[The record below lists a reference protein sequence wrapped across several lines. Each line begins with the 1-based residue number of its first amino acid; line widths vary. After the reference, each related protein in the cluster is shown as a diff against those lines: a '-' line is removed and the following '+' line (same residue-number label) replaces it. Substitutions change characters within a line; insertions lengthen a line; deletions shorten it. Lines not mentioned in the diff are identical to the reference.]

1 MIGSYNRYLPT
12 TALFPRILRQ
22 ISSLYHVLPSPSP
35 IPAVST
41 CSLLHL
47 HNRTVVGSHR
57 RTGFSTGCDYSLS
70 QCSPSH
76 PCSSMTMVF
85 FYNSRSC
92 KKTGRHSHSVWYRPR
107 FLPISFRDQRF
118 HPVPQQSTCRGFA
131 SYGGVVSGGTMAVR
145 RYNGWDVDVWCP
157 NLSPYIP
164 MKEPI
169 ANTSHR
175 PQRERRFIFP
185 FPVLHYLELQAIID
199 RSEIATVQVLCCQW
213 HSLPSHTFFLGS
225 NRENLLLHLRRKI
238 FLHIHVI
245 DLRISDGDCRERE
258 GQLGL

>member
-1 MIGSYNRYLPT
+1 MC
-12 TALFPRILRQ
+12 Q

-41 CSLLHL
+41 CSLLHS

-92 KKTGRHSHSVWYRPR
+92 KKTGRHSHSVWCRPR

-118 HPVPQQSTCRGFA
+118 HPVPQQSTRRGFA
-131 SYGGVVSGGTMAVR
+131 SYGGVVSGGTMAGMSTFGPRLVPQLVSIHTYER
-145 RYNGWDVDVWCP
+145 TNCKYKPPTTTRKKV
-157 NLSPYIP
+157 YISFP
-164 MKEPI
+164 
-169 ANTSHR
+169 R
-175 PQRERRFIFP
+175 P
-185 FPVLHYLELQAIID
+185 
-199 RSEIATVQVLCCQW
+199 
-213 HSLPSHTFFLGS
+213 SLPRAAGHHRS
-225 NRENLLLHLRRKI
+225 I
-238 FLHIHVI
+238 
-245 DLRISDGDCRERE
+245 
-258 GQLGL
+258 